1 MPYTSVLNHSLTEE
15 HLSICQFGAILNEAA
30 VSSSAQVFE

>member
-15 HLSICQFGAILNEAA
+15 HLGIFQFGAIMNEAA
-30 VSSSAQVFE
+30 VSSYVQVFE